1 MTLPDRMT
9 AIFAREPGGPDV
21 LEPRDVA
28 RPEPAAGEVLV
39 KVAAAGVNRPDL
51 HQRQGNYAPPPGIT
65 EALGLEVSGEVVA
78 LGDGVDEGLLGS
90 KVCALLAGGGY
101 AEYCVAPVEQVLAW
115 PSNLTAVEAAA
126 LPETYFTVWTNVFR
140 IGRLAAGETI
150 LVHGGASG
158 IGTTAIQLSK
168 AFGARVLTTAGG
180 PDKVA
185 RCREIG
191 ADVAID
197 YKAED
202 FEARVMEV
210 TDGDGADVILDIM
223 CASYLSR
230 NLGCLAVD
238 GRLVVI
244 AFLGGRKGEVNV
256 ERMVR
261 RRQTLTG
268 STLRPQSPKAKG
280 RIAADLS
287 EKVWPLIEAGTVR
300 PIIQSVHALKDAGA
314 AHAELEAGRHVGKI
328 VLEIG

>member
-28 RPEPAAGEVLV
+28 RPEPGPGEVLV

-65 EALGLEVSGEVVA
+65 EGLGLEVAGEVVA
-78 LGDGVDEGLLGS
+78 LGDGADEALLGR
-90 KVCALLAGGGY
+90 KVCALVAGGGY
-101 AEYCVAPVEQVLAW
+101 AEYCVAPVEQVLPW

-140 IGRLAAGETI
+140 IGRLRAGETI

-158 IGTTAIQLSK
+158 IGTTAIQLAK

-180 PDKVA
+180 PDKVS

-210 TDGDGADVILDIM
+210 TDGNGADVILDIM
-223 CASYLSR
+223 CAAYLER
-230 NLGCLAVD
+230 NLGCLAMD

-268 STLRPQSPKAKG
+268 STLRPQSPQAKG

-300 PIIQSVHALKDAGA
+300 PIIQSVHALRDAGA

-328 VLEIG
+328 VLEVG